1 MHVHLDHERCME
13 VIVLRGT
20 GSELRQLAESLRGL
34 KGVHTGELTLADLAD
49 LAETADAGQ
58 RQPHKHAHPHKH

>member
-1 MHVHLDHERCME
+1 ME

-34 KGVHTGELTLADLAD
+34 KGVHTGELTLA
-49 LAETADAGQ
+49 ETDGGKGHQ
-58 RQPHKHAHPHKH
+58 HKHAHPHKH